1 MPVGRFLD
9 SRSTETVGSRLRGFR
24 QGLGEDGYAEGRNVV
39 IEYRGRKS
47 AGRIVTGQFDS
58 QHSEPASRHSL
69 LSASSAGYLR
79 DDEIL
84 TCLIGHIY
92 DAALDP
98 ALWTSVLAR
107 IGEFVGGQAGGI
119 LSKDSVSKASTPY
132 YHFGVDTYYVRI
144 YSETHSKF
152 DPVSTLPF
160 FDIEQIVSLPELVP
174 YDEFCEGRFFHEWMR
189 PQGLVDAANSV
200 LEKSA
205 LSCSF
210 LTILRDEARGIVDDE
225 MRRCMALIVPHVRRA
240 VLISKV
246 IDLKQAEAATFADML
261 DGLSAGM
268 FLVAAEGRIVHAN
281 AAGHG
286 MLSAGDVLRSIYGRL
301 VTSDKQVEKVLHET
315 LAAANHGDAEIGSKG
330 IALSLS
336 AQNGERYVAHVL
348 PLTAGARRF
357 AGVAYAATAAIFV
370 RKAAFEGP
378 SVPEIIARTYNLTPT
393 ELRVLLA
400 IVEVGGIPEVATAL
414 GVADSTIKTHVGRL
428 FGKTGASRQ
437 ADLVKLVAGF
447 STPLAV

>member
-1 MPVGRFLD
+1 M
-9 SRSTETVGSRLRGFR
+9 
-24 QGLGEDGYAEGRNVV
+24 

-132 YHFGVDTYYVRI
+132 YHFGVDPYYVRI

-286 MLSAGDVLRSIYGRL
+286 MLSAGDVLRPIYGRL

>member
-1 MPVGRFLD
+1 MGQ
-9 SRSTETVGSRLRGFR
+9 STPPQSG
-24 QGLGEDGYAEGRNVV
+24 
-39 IEYRGRKS
+39 
-47 AGRIVTGQFDS
+47 
-58 QHSEPASRHSL
+58 PATRRVSVLPH
-69 LSASSAGYLR
+69 SASYPR

-84 TCLIGHIY
+84 TRLIGHVY
-92 DAALDP
+92 DAALDA
-98 ALWTSVLAR
+98 ALWPGALAR
-107 IGEFVGGQAGGI
+107 IGEFVGGRAGGI
-119 LSKDSVSKASTPY
+119 LSKNSVSKASTPH
-132 YHFGVDTYYVRI
+132 YHFGVDRYYVQI

-174 YDEFCEGRFFHEWMR
+174 YDEFCEGRFFTEWMR

-200 LEKSA
+200 LEKSV

-225 MRRCMALIVPHVRRA
+225 MRWRMALVVPHVRRA
-240 VLISKV
+240 VLIGQV

-268 FLVAAEGRIVHAN
+268 FLIAADGRIVHAN

-286 MLSAGDVLRSIYGRL
+286 MLSAGNCLRSICGRL
-301 VTSDKQVEKVLHET
+301 VTCDNQVDKILHET
-315 LAAANHGDAEIGSKG
+315 FAAANNGDAGIGVKG
-330 IALSLS
+330 IAVPLT
-336 AQNGERYVAHVL
+336 AHNDERYVAHVL
-348 PLTAGARRF
+348 PLTSGTRRSAGR
-357 AGVAYAATAAIFV
+357 AYTATAAMFV
-370 RKAAFEGP
+370 RKAVLEGP
-378 SVPEIIARTYNLTPT
+378 SASEVIGRMYKLTPT
-393 ELRVLLA
+393 ELRVLLG
-400 IVEVGGIPEVATAL
+400 IVEVGGIPEVAAAL

-428 FGKTGASRQ
+428 FEKTGASRQ

>member
-1 MPVGRFLD
+1 MGQSKSLQSGPTIRYM
-9 SRSTETVGSRLRGFR
+9 S
-24 QGLGEDGYAEGRNVV
+24 
-39 IEYRGRKS
+39 IS
-47 AGRIVTGQFDS
+47 AG
-58 QHSEPASRHSL
+58 
-69 LSASSAGYLR
+69 SASYLR

-98 ALWTSVLAR
+98 ALWTGVLAG

-119 LSKDSVSKASTPY
+119 LSKDSVSKASTPH
-132 YHFGVDTYYVRI
+132 YHFGVDPYYVQI

-160 FDIEQIVSLPELVP
+160 FDVEQIVSLPELVP
-174 YDEFCEGRFFHEWMR
+174 HDELREGRFFHEWMR
-189 PQGLVDAANSV
+189 PQGFVDAANSV
-200 LEKSA
+200 LEKSV

-210 LTILRDEARGIVDDE
+210 LTILRDEALGIVDDQ
-225 MRRCMALIVPHVRRA
+225 MRRRMALVVPHVRRA

-246 IDLKQAEAATFADML
+246 IDLRQAEAATFADVL

-268 FLVAAEGRIVHAN
+268 FLIAADGRIVHAN

-286 MLSAGDVLRSIYGRL
+286 MLSAGDVLRSVYGRL
-301 VTSDKQVEKVLHET
+301 VTCDRHVDKVLQET
-315 LAAANHGDAEIGSKG
+315 FAAANHGDTEIGVKG

-336 AQNGERYVAHVL
+336 ADNDERYVAHVL
-348 PLTAGARRF
+348 PLTSGARRF
-357 AGVAYAATAAIFV
+357 AGMAYAATAAMFV
-370 RKAAFEGP
+370 RKAALESP
-378 SVPEIIARTYNLTPT
+378 SAPEIIARTYNLTPT

-428 FGKTGASRQ
+428 FEKTGASRQ

>member
-1 MPVGRFLD
+1 M
-9 SRSTETVGSRLRGFR
+9 
-24 QGLGEDGYAEGRNVV
+24 
-39 IEYRGRKS
+39 
-47 AGRIVTGQFDS
+47 GQFKS
-58 QHSEPASRHSL
+58 RPSGPASRHSL
-69 LSASSAGYLR
+69 LSASSASYLR

-92 DAALDP
+92 DAALDL
-98 ALWTSVLAR
+98 ALWTSVLAQ

-119 LSKDSVSKASTPY
+119 LSKDSVSKASIPH
-132 YHFGVDTYYVRI
+132 YHFGVDPYYVRI
-144 YSETHSKF
+144 YGSASKF

-160 FDIEQIVSLPELVP
+160 FDVEQIVSLAELVP

-210 LTILRDEARGIVDDE
+210 LTILRDEARGVVDDE
-225 MRRCMALIVPHVRRA
+225 MRRRMALIVPHVRRA

-261 DGLSAGM
+261 DGLSAGT

-286 MLSAGDVLRSIYGRL
+286 MLGAGDVLRSIYGRL

-336 AQNGERYVAHVL
+336 SQNGERYVIHVL
-348 PLTAGARRF
+348 PLTSGARRS
-357 AGVAYAATAAIFV
+357 APGVAYAATAAMFV
-370 RKAAFEGP
+370 RKAALESP
-378 SVPEIIARTYNLTPT
+378 SAPEIIAQD
-393 ELRVLLA
+393 
-400 IVEVGGIPEVATAL
+400 I
-414 GVADSTIKTHVGRL
+414 
-428 FGKTGASRQ
+428 
-437 ADLVKLVAGF
+437 
-447 STPLAV
+447 